1 MKELADAKVVFIN
14 GLGLEGWLT
23 RLVQASGA
31 KAVTVVASTGVEPLR
46 IEDEHQPGH
55 TVSDPHAWQ
64 SIANAKIYVGN
75 IRDGLIKADPAGG
88 SIYAANAKSYLASL
102 DVLEKEVKGAIE
114 KIPADRRKIITTHDA
129 FAYFGKA
136 YGMAFISPEGV
147 STKSE
152 ASARDVAKI
161 VEQIKK
167 QEIPAVFMENVS
179 DPRLMKM
186 IAKETGAKIG
196 GKLYS
201 DALSEPDGPTAS
213 YIAMMH
219 NNVNEFSKAFDV
231 LIGDVAADVQQETS
245 DQEEPCVSHEKGLP
259 ARTITALRI
268 GAHCSAVRRGARV
281 RLRWGFDRRN
291 SR

>member
-1 MKELADAKVVFIN
+1 M
-14 GLGLEGWLT
+14 
-23 RLVQASGA
+23 
-31 KAVTVVASTGVEPLR
+31 
-46 IEDEHQPGH
+46 
-55 TVSDPHAWQ
+55 
-64 SIANAKIYVGN
+64 
-75 IRDGLIKADPAGG
+75 
-88 SIYAANAKSYLASL
+88 
-102 DVLEKEVKGAIE
+102 KGAIE

-201 DALSEPDGPTAS
+201 DALSEPDGPAAS

-219 NNVNEFSKAFDV
+219 NNVNEFSKALMF
-231 LIGDVAADVQQETS
+231 
-245 DQEEPCVSHEKGLP
+245 
-259 ARTITALRI
+259 
-268 GAHCSAVRRGARV
+268 
-281 RLRWGFDRRN
+281 
-291 SR
+291 